1 MNLKALT
8 YCVTVARL
16 GSFTKAAQALHV
28 AQPALSMAVARLEEE
43 LGVQLFNR
51 AGRQLTV
58 TAEGQLFVQRV
69 ESGLVQ
75 LHGARQALK
84 DLSALESGEIRIG
97 IPPLYG
103 IRHIPELLAQFR
115 ARYPGMAMHV
125 VEGSADDIRQRLRD
139 RQIDVALLEQR
150 RIDPEWEQVALGS
163 DEMVLCMSP
172 EHPLA
177 NKPAIRAEQLQDVA
191 MLVFDQTFL
200 QRHLLDAFCAA
211 RQVRYQVALESNFVS
226 LITRLACDGMGVCT
240 LLRSIQLQ
248 EPGLVG
254 VSFDPPLVLSFGL
267 CWRPQEY
274 LSLANQ
280 RFVEAA
286 QVFFAGAHGLGAAVR
301 G

>member
-8 YCVTVARL
+8 YCVTVAQL

-51 AGRQLTV
+51 AGRQLTI

-69 ESGLVQ
+69 EAGLVQ
-75 LHGARQALK
+75 LRGARQALK
-84 DLSALESGEIRIG
+84 DLTALECGEIRVG

-103 IRHIPELLAQFR
+103 IGHIPELLAQFR
-115 ARYPGMAMHV
+115 ARYPAMAMHV
-125 VEGSADDIRQRLRD
+125 VEGSADDIRQRLKD

-150 RIDPEWEQVALGS
+150 RIDPEWEHVALGS
-163 DEMVLCMSP
+163 DEMVLCMTDD
-172 EHPLA
+172 HPLA
-177 NKPAIRAEQLQDVA
+177 NETAICAEQLQDID
-191 MLVFDQTFL
+191 MLVFDQSFL
-200 QRHLLDAFCAA
+200 QRHLLDAFCAN
-211 RQVRYQVALESNFVS
+211 RQVRYRIALESNFVS
-226 LITRLACDGMGVCT
+226 LISRLACDGMGICT
-240 LLRSIQLQ
+240 LLRSIQRQ
-248 EPGLVG
+248 QPRLVG
-254 VSFDPPLVLSFGL
+254 VPFDPPLLLSFGL

-286 QVFFAGAHGLGAAVR
+286 QAFFAESAAERVR